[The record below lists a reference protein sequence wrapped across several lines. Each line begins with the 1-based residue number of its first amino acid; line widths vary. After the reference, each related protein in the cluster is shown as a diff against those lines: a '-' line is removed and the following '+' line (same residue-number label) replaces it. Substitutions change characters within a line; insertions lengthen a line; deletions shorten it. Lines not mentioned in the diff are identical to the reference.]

1 MQDRVYIFILYLV
14 LLGGDKIKKILK
26 CRKKEKGEVQFYVL
40 IVCFLMLIFMVLSYV
55 AERVLIDDKINTL
68 KNKADAA
75 NLSVYKVI
83 DRNELA
89 STGNIV
95 FSETD
100 LNSALNTYVL
110 YLKDNLNLND
120 DLCPTDK
127 KSFIDGNVQITDL
140 RLYSVK
146 GNLTTEYD
154 FNAEN
159 NTWTKVKSNVPDVLI
174 TPNNRRVTKTSV
186 YTEIKV
192 KIHMLLKM
200 DNADRTLKIPSYTDA
215 VN

>member
-1 MQDRVYIFILYLV
+1 M
-14 LLGGDKIKKILK
+14 LGGDKIKNLLK
-26 CRKKEKGEVQFYVL
+26 CRKKEKGAVQFYVL

-110 YLKDNLNLND
+110 YLKDNFNLND

-146 GNLTTEYD
+146 DNLTTEYD

-159 NTWTKVKSNVPDVLI
+159 NTWTKAKSSVTDVLI

-200 DNADRTLKIPSYTDA
+200 NDTDRTIKIPSYTDA
-215 VN
+215 TN

>member
-1 MQDRVYIFILYLV
+1 M
-14 LLGGDKIKKILK
+14 LGGDKIKNLLK

-55 AERVLIDDKINTL
+55 AEKALVDDKINTL

-127 KSFIDGNVQITDL
+127 QSFIDGNVQITDL
-140 RLYSVK
+140 RLYSVE

-159 NTWTKVKSNVPDVLI
+159 NTWTKAKSNVTDVLI

-200 DNADRTLKIPSYTDA
+200 NDADRTIKIPSYTDA